1 MTNNTSLQI
10 HATCISLEGLGFLLR
25 GPSGI
30 GKSDLALRMMEY
42 NSQLIADDRVD
53 LTLEGGILIAQAPT
67 CLRGLLEVRGVGVIE
82 VPYSNSIQILGIINL
97 VGNNKIKRLPAPRT
111 ELLLGVEIPSYQLD
125 PWEASTTTKV
135 KILRGVISGS
145 ITRHDD

>member
-82 VPYSNSIQILGIINL
+82 VPYSNSIQILGIINKGAHGSRSDSGDYL
-97 VGNNKIKRLPAPRT
+97 SRELPP
-111 ELLLGVEIPSYQLD
+111 LGSRP
-125 PWEASTTTKV
+125 
-135 KILRGVISGS
+135 
-145 ITRHDD
+145 